1 MKKRYRVLT
10 IILVVLVLVFI
21 AGRIILTNIENN
33 LKELTLLEINDV
45 NLTNVKDGDYIG
57 TYSSFPVSVE
67 VKVTIEN
74 QQIVNIDILKHDNGK
89 GKDAEAIIDDVINE
103 QSIEV
108 DLISN
113 ATYSSKVI
121 LKAIEDA
128 LIKASN

>member
-10 IILVVLVLVFI
+10 IIIVVLVLVFI

-33 LKELTLLEINDV
+33 LRELTLLEINDV

-74 QQIVNIDILKHDNGK
+74 QRIVNIDILKHDNGK
-89 GKDAEAIIDDVINE
+89 GKDAETIVDDVINE

-121 LKAIEDA
+121 LKAIEEA

>member
-10 IILVVLVLVFI
+10 IIIVVLVLVFI

-89 GKDAEAIIDDVINE
+89 GKDAETIIDDVINE

-121 LKAIEDA
+121 LKAIEEA